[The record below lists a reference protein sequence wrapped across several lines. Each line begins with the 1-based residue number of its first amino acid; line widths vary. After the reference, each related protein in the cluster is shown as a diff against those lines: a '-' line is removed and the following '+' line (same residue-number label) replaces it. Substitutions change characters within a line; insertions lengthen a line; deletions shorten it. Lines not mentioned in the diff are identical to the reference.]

1 MSIYTKKGDRGETG
15 IFNGKRLSKNSL
27 LIEAIGALDEA
38 NSWLGVVGGLED
50 IQKDLMTISSI
61 LAGADLKL
69 PSTKTKKLEKEID
82 RLDKILPPLKYF
94 ILPGGSETGAKLHFA
109 RALVRRAER
118 SLVSLEIKNYKV
130 EILAYM
136 NRLSDYLFMLARFAN
151 FQDGTREV
159 EWKREGKDDT

>member
-1 MSIYTKKGDRGETG
+1 MSIYTKKGDRGKTCLFKG
-15 IFNGKRLSKNSL
+15 DRISKDSPW
-27 LIEAIGALDEA
+27 IGAIGTVDEA
-38 NSWLGVVGGLED
+38 NSWLGVVSGFEE

-61 LAGADLKL
+61 LAGAKLKF
-69 PSTKTKKLEKEID
+69 SSVKSKKLEKEID
-82 RLDKILPPLKYF
+82 KLDKILPPLKHF

-136 NRLSDYLFMLARFAN
+136 NRLSDYLYMKAREQN
-151 FQDGTREV
+151 FKKGIKEKI
-159 EWKREGKDDT
+159 WKS

>member
-1 MSIYTKKGDRGETG
+1 MTIYTRKGDKGKTG
-15 IFNGKRLSKNSL
+15 VFNGKRLSKDSL
-27 LIEAIGALDEA
+27 LIEAIGSIDEA
-38 NSWLGVVGGLED
+38 NSWLGVVSGFEE

-136 NRLSDYLFMLARFAN
+136 NRLSDYLYMKAREQN
-151 FQDGTREV
+151 FKKGIKEKI
-159 EWKREGKDDT
+159 WKS